1 MAGRQTRWEAL
12 FCTALL
18 HTIIALSAAGDT
30 LVPGDHMED
39 GSSLVSS
46 DGSFKLGFFTPGKSK
61 FRFLGI
67 WYNQIPVQ
75 TVVWVANRDNPL
87 PDKTGVLSISINGSL
102 SLSDSKGE
110 VYWSTPSTRLAR
122 PVAKIHDDA
131 NFAVGGAGESGYAW
145 QCFDHPTDAFLP
157 GMKLWVDRRT
167 GFTTNFTSWKSDD
180 DPGTG
185 DCTFFLDSNGA
196 PQMILVQ
203 GSKRVWRSGPWVA
216 GRFSGV
222 PEMRSYGV
230 FNFSFVSNANE
241 AYYQFSSRNTSVLS
255 RLVAKPEGLIQ
266 RLVWIEGEGEWNVFW
281 SGPRDRCDA
290 FGQCG
295 IFGVCDA
302 NEFPMCRCLQGFEPK
317 SPENW
322 NLKEGKDGCRRR
334 TAVDCQNSTDGF
346 LLVANTKLP
355 DTSTAIVMDKLG
367 TRECMDAC
375 LMNCSCTAYAI
386 AEIID
391 GGRSGCILWSG
402 ALTDLRVYTDGGQD
416 LFVRLARADL
426 GLSPSQ
432 ANRRRIVASVSA
444 AAVVLVGILLFG
456 LVAGFVRRRRNRS
469 NTVVLR
475 RYPSAKSENWDE
487 EMARSRELDLPLF
500 DLAAIATATDHFSTE
515 NLLGEGGFGPVYK
528 GQLEGEQKVAV
539 KRLAKSSSQGVE
551 QFMNEVRMIAKLQH
565 RNLVRLLGCCIDG
578 DERMLVYEYMPNGS
592 LDSILFDKAKGT
604 LADWA
609 IRWQIITG
617 IARGLLYLHQ
627 DSRLRIIHR
636 DLKISDFGL
645 ARIFPGNET
654 EGITRRVVGTYGY
667 MSPEYAMN
675 GRFSVKSD
683 VYSFGVLAL
692 EIISGRRNRAWSL
705 WNEGSGLELV
715 DSSLAYP
722 IPMSEVMNC
731 IKIALLCVQDR
742 PEDRPEM
749 ASVVLML
756 GGDSGAPPHPKQPE
770 FVVARQCAAGS
781 TKSSKRLICT
791 VNDITISSFHGR

>member
-110 VYWSTPSTRLAR
+110 VYWSTASTRLAR

-131 NFAVGGAGESGYAW
+131 NFAVAGAGESGYAW
-145 QCFDHPTDAFLP
+145 QSFDHPMDALLP
-157 GMKLWVDRRT
+157 EMKLWVDRRT

-241 AYYQFSSRNTSVLS
+241 AYYQ
-255 RLVAKPEGLIQ
+255 LVAKPEGLIQ

-322 NLKEGKDGCRRR
+322 NLKKGKDGCRRR
-334 TAVDCQNSTDGF
+334 TAVHCKNSTDGF

-426 GLSPSQ
+426 GTTGENYFQLGGSQ
-432 ANRRRIVASVSA
+432 KV
-444 AAVVLVGILLFG
+444 
-456 LVAGFVRRRRNRS
+456 
-469 NTVVLR
+469 
-475 RYPSAKSENWDE
+475 PSAKSENWDE
-487 EMARSRELDLPLF
+487 EMARSRELDLPMF
-500 DLAAIATATDHFSTE
+500 DLTAIATATDHFSTE

-528 GQLEGEQKVAV
+528 GRLEGEQKVAV

-692 EIISGRRNRAWSL
+692 EIISGRRNRGILQSDPKLNLLSYAWSL